1 MYEPVA
7 IVGTSCRFPGA
18 ASSPFEAVGPPESP
32 RDVLREFP
40 PERLNMA
47 NFHHEN
53 GETHGRTNV
62 EHKSYLLEED
72 VRHFDAAFFRTELP
86 SRPLPTS
93 RTLFRSSRTRSTL
106 STPPADQDCQW
117 YSSVRANTSLLSS
130 PFESGLEAQYWLQNG
145 CGADA
150 LQRRPVL
157 PRGVRAGLRVRRCFP
172 GPDVAPPVL
181 GSRQGGRLLDI
192 SAGTRNT
199 TSAILG
205 AVGDAHGHY
214 TCAGA
219 TDTIVEKVKEE
230 LVSSLKSETTD
241 NVSFRA
247 LNVDGQKDW
256 ASQGFEAGS
265 YDIVVATD
273 VLRASQDL
281 STAMR
286 NVRGL
291 LRPGGSEPWWTGVRG
306 SSSPAIATGEW
317 DEPPQQHLSFTR
329 SERLSYAQAGF
340 YYLTAVSDNP
350 ASFNLTARVSIR
362 GRLDAER
369 FSRAFDKAMQH
380 HDALRTCF
388 LANGSDSG
396 NGGSNQVMQHLA
408 KKAATR
414 LGRLQSTQETAEAD
428 YKKAFDKIA
437 ENKYSLATGDTL
449 QATLVRHGA
458 QWHTLIMGFHNI
470 ALDAVSIKFFLDGID
485 RSYRSQP
492 LTRDAASYLDFTRQ
506 QFDDVEAGRL
516 DQGVAYW
523 TRLLDPVPDPMPLL
537 PMAKVQW
544 RDRCSDDFYTTF
556 TTEFIATTFANAI
569 ESVASDHTVAVK
581 DVSLFSDLQLRQAV
595 TAARGADI
603 EHAWPQTLPERFE
616 QVVASFPDSVAI
628 QEGDE
633 AITYRELQRL
643 VESYA
648 RVLLPEA
655 RNRIAVLCEPGVE
668 LCATMLT
675 IFHVGAVFVPLD
687 VSLPA
692 ARRNDILKVCQ
703 PDLLVY
709 QAATATSATED
720 HGSYR
725 SLNLPEAARAA
736 KYASHASPAPPKR
749 IATDPGSDS
758 YILFTSGST
767 GVPKG
772 IKLCQR
778 VMMNYAAHASKA
790 YGLGQVR
797 VLQQTSIG
805 FELFFAQVYNAFTN
819 GGTLVV
825 APEAARGDPDALSK
839 LMLEQRVELTLGVP
853 SEYRLL
859 LNYAPDV
866 LRQCRAWRFCHVGGE
881 PLPQQLIKDLR
892 DLQLPSLTL
901 TNVYGPAEAFIVTH
915 RDIQLGDAVQGQKE
929 EESGYYVGGTP
940 GDYNNV
946 GYVLPNLSIYI
957 AGSGVPQRLAEHGQL
972 AALLPRLRLP
982 QYMITAAIVPLE
994 RLPVSPNGKLDT
1006 GALERLPLPESSTA
1020 APAQRQTGDDETG
1033 ATETEA
1039 VLRSIW
1045 IDVIGPVA
1053 RAIRQIG
1060 PDASFF
1066 SVGGISLLLVQLQHA
1081 IHRKFDVKIH
1091 LRRLREIPDLRALAA
1106 VLRKE

>member
-7 IVGTSCRFPGA
+7 IVGTSCRFPA
-18 ASSPFEAVGPPESP
+18 PPSKLWDLLKAP

-516 DQGVAYW
+516 DQG
-523 TRLLDPVPDPMPLL
+523 
-537 PMAKVQW
+537 
-544 RDRCSDDFYTTF
+544 
-556 TTEFIATTFANAI
+556 
-569 ESVASDHTVAVK
+569 
-581 DVSLFSDLQLRQAV
+581 LRQAV

-749 IATDPGSDS
+749 IATDQGSDS

-772 IKLCQR
+772 IKLRQR

-805 FELFFAQVYNAFTN
+805 FDLFFAQVYNAFTN

-825 APEAARGDPDALSK
+825 APVAARGDPDALSK